1 MYVKGADSEFHN
13 YFRKFCSPNTF
24 FRQILSQN
32 IKVICFNETLYTG
45 VILILNVTTAFLNSL
60 SKVNFRA
67 NLVLKIQSVLFW
79 MKGVAKR
86 YWIVLI
92 LNSTTAF
99 LKAKFLST
107 KSPLK
112 VMKNA
117 FYLFLFSRYLIFCF
131 NFWVM

>member
-1 MYVKGADSEFHN
+1 MYVKGAHSEFHN
-13 YFRKFCSPNTF
+13 YFRKLCSQNTF

-45 VILILNVTTAFLNSL
+45 VILILNLTTAFLNSF
-60 SKVNFRA
+60 SKVTFRA

-92 LNSTTAF
+92 LNSTIAF

-107 KSPLK
+107 ESPLK
-112 VMKNA
+112 VIKNA
-117 FYLFLFSRYLIFCF
+117 FYFTIKALFVLKIFNFLF
-131 NFWVM
+131 